1 MDAVIDTRLGE
12 EEDIVVDE
20 SLLVALLVVVVVV
33 VSLLTRNNSIKY
45 CCSEIFIRFNNSI
58 AIFSHPSSD
67 NIVADVVESAM
78 AAASAASVA
87 SGRRSNAH

>member
-12 EEDIVVDE
+12 EEDIAVDE
-20 SLLVALLVVVVVV
+20 SLLVALLVVVV

-67 NIVADVVESAM
+67 NDVVDVVESAM
-78 AAASAASVA
+78 AAAAAAGVA

>member
-20 SLLVALLVVVVVV
+20 SLLVVSLVVVV

-67 NIVADVVESAM
+67 NDVVDVVESAM
-78 AAASAASVA
+78 AAAAAGVA